1 MRGRTPKRP
10 FACREEGM
18 KSRKPNSR
26 DIINLA
32 LVVVLTLSVAFV
44 AIAINATDR
53 ILGFLNFYS
62 KVPDF
67 QLYANL
73 VLLYLAGLL
82 WLVYRGWIRAL
93 RRQDELE
100 DIILSIHP
108 DVLLVVDAEDRI
120 LMCNGSVTRMFDYTS
135 KEMVNQKTDLLGL
148 EAISEKEGG
157 KGFFRRVDKEG
168 FFKGLVTG
176 KKKNGETVPLEL
188 MVVKLRTSAGK
199 VLLLQDISERRKAEA
214 EIRKLNDELEERVR
228 LRTVELHQAYSDLKE
243 LDKTKDAF
251 LSSVSHELRTPLTS
265 IRSFSEILLHYD
277 DHRPETL
284 QEFLAI
290 INRESERLTRLID
303 DIMDLAKIDARK
315 MEWNLQRLV
324 PGAVVRKAAEGVQ
337 GLLLEGG
344 LDLEIDIPAGLP
356 AFETDEDR
364 ILQVLSNLLGNAI
377 KFTPRGGRIRIQG
390 AWEGEEGPRDT
401 GGSLHLLVADTG
413 IGIPPEELPHIF
425 ERFKQV
431 GDTLTGKPKGTGLG
445 LSICREILSCLGG
458 SIWAESVPG
467 VGSTFHVVVP
477 VNSPLQV
484 TAGEGTSGPEASADL
499 LDEDR

>member
-1 MRGRTPKRP
+1 
-10 FACREEGM
+10 M
-18 KSRKPNSR
+18 KSMKTNSR
-26 DIINLA
+26 DVINLA
-32 LVVVLTLSVAFV
+32 LVVVLTVSVAIV

-62 KVPDF
+62 KIADF

-82 WLVYRGWIRAL
+82 WLIYRGWTRAL

-120 LMCNGSVTRMFDYTS
+120 LMCNGSVSRMFGYS
-135 KEMVNQKTDLLGL
+135 AKEMINQKTDLLGL
-148 EAISEKEGG
+148 EAIPE
-157 KGFFRRVDKEG
+157 REG
-168 FFKGLVTG
+168 FIKGLVTG

-188 MVVKLRTSAGK
+188 MVVKLKTSTGK
-199 VLLLQDISERRKAEA
+199 VLLLQDISERKKSEA
-214 EIRKLNDELEERVR
+214 EIRKLNDELEDRVR
-228 LRTVELHQAYSDLKE
+228 RRTAELHQAYNDLKE

-265 IRSFSEILLHYD
+265 IRSFSEILLNYD
-277 DHRPETL
+277 DHRPETME
-284 QEFLAI
+284 EFLAI

-315 MEWNLQRLV
+315 MEWNLQRLM
-324 PGAVVRKAAEGVQ
+324 PEAVVRKAAEGVR

-344 LDLEIDIPAGLP
+344 LDLEIDIPAELP
-356 AFETDEDR
+356 TFEMDEDR
-364 ILQVLSNLLGNAI
+364 MLQVLSNLLGNAI
-377 KFTPRGGRIRIQG
+377 KFTPRGGRIHIQG
-390 AWEGEEGPRDT
+390 ACEEEEGPSDT

-413 IGIPPEELPHIF
+413 VGIPPEELPHIF

-431 GDTLTGKPKGTGLG
+431 GDTLTDKPKGTGLG
-445 LSICREILSCLGG
+445 LSICREILTCFGG
-458 SIWAESVPG
+458 RIWAESVPG

-477 VNSPLQV
+477 VNSHLQV
-484 TAGEGTSGPEASADL
+484 TAGERPSGPEAFAGL

>member
-1 MRGRTPKRP
+1 MTSIKT
-10 FACREEGM
+10 
-18 KSRKPNSR
+18 NSR
-26 DIINLA
+26 DMINLA
-32 LVVVLTLSVAFV
+32 LVVVLTLSVAIV

-53 ILGFLNFYS
+53 ILGFLNFYA
-62 KVPDF
+62 KVDDF

-73 VLLYLAGLL
+73 ILLYLAGLL
-82 WLVYRGWIRAL
+82 WLIYRGWIRAL
-93 RRQDELE
+93 HRQDELE

-108 DVLLVVDAEDRI
+108 DVLLVADAEDRI
-120 LMCNGSVTRMFDYTS
+120 QMCNGSVARMFDYTAE
-135 KEMVNQKTDLLGL
+135 EMINRKTDLLEF
-148 EAISEKEGG
+148 EAISERESGR
-157 KGFFRRVDKEG
+157 GFYNRVEKEG

-188 MVVKLRTSAGK
+188 IVVKLKTSAGK
-199 VLLLQDISERRKAEA
+199 VLLLQDISERKKAEA

-228 LRTVELHQAYSDLKE
+228 LRTAELRQAYSELKE

-265 IRSFSEILLHYD
+265 IRSFSEILLNYD

-284 QEFLAI
+284 EEFLAI

-303 DIMDLAKIDARK
+303 DIMDLAKIDAHK
-315 MEWNLQRLV
+315 MEWKLQRLEAA
-324 PGAVVRKAAEGVQ
+324 AVVQKAAEGVR

-344 LDLEIDIPAGLP
+344 LDLEINVPEGLP
-356 AFETDEDR
+356 AFEMDEDR

-377 KFTPRGGRIRIQG
+377 KFTPRGGGIRIQG
-390 AWEGEEGPRDT
+390 AYEGEEGPRDA
-401 GGSLHLLVADTG
+401 GGHLHLLVADTG
-413 IGIPPEELPHIF
+413 VGIPPEELPHIF

-431 GDTLTGKPKGTGLG
+431 GDTLTDKPKGTGLG
-445 LSICREILSCLGG
+445 LSICREILTCLGG
-458 SIWAESVPG
+458 RIWAESVAG

-477 VNSPLQV
+477 IHSPPQT
-484 TAGEGTSGPEASADL
+484 TAGEMSSGPEASADL

>member
-1 MRGRTPKRP
+1 MRTMKTSN
-10 FACREEGM
+10 REIG
-18 KSRKPNSR
+18 
-26 DIINLA
+26 NLA
-32 LVVVLTLSVAFV
+32 LIVALTIGVALLAV
-44 AIAINATDR
+44 CINITDR
-53 ILGFLNFYS
+53 VYGFLNFYS
-62 KVPDF
+62 KLDNF
-67 QLYANL
+67 QLYANV
-73 VLLYLAGLL
+73 VLLYLAGLI
-82 WLVYRGWIRAL
+82 WLIYRGWIRAL

-108 DVLLVVDAEDRI
+108 DVLLVVDEEDRI
-120 LMCNGSVTRMFDYTS
+120 LMCNGSVTKMFDYTAE
-135 KEMVNQKTDLLGL
+135 EMINQKTDLLEL
-148 EAISEKEGG
+148 EAISETESGRGFYSRVEKEGS
-157 KGFFRRVDKEG
+157 
-168 FFKGLVTG
+168 FKGLGTG

-188 MVVKLRTSAGK
+188 IVVSLRTSTGK
-199 VLLLQDISERRKAEA
+199 VLLLQDISDRKKAEA
-214 EIRKLNDELEERVR
+214 EIHKLNDELEERVR
-228 LRTVELHQAYSDLKE
+228 LRTAELHQAYSELKE

-265 IRSFSEILLHYD
+265 IRSFSEILLNYD

-284 QEFLAI
+284 EEFLAI

-324 PGAVVRKAAEGVQ
+324 PVAVVRKAAEGVR
-337 GLLLEGG
+337 GLLLERG

-356 AFETDEDR
+356 TFEIDEDR

-377 KFTPRGGRIRIQG
+377 KFTPRGGRIHIQG
-390 AWEGEEGPRDT
+390 AREEEEGPSDP

-413 IGIPPEELPHIF
+413 VGIPPEELPHIF

-431 GDTLTGKPKGTGLG
+431 GGTLTDKPKGTGLG
-445 LSICREILSCLGG
+445 LSICREILTCLGG
-458 SIWAESVPG
+458 RIWAESVPG

-477 VNSPLQV
+477 VNSHLQV
-484 TAGEGTSGPEASADL
+484 TAGERPSGPEASADL

>member
-1 MRGRTPKRP
+1 MRTMKTSN
-10 FACREEGM
+10 REIG
-18 KSRKPNSR
+18 
-26 DIINLA
+26 NLA
-32 LVVVLTLSVAFV
+32 LIVALTIGVALLAV
-44 AIAINATDR
+44 CINITDR
-53 ILGFLNFYS
+53 VYGFLNFYS
-62 KVPDF
+62 KLDNF
-67 QLYANL
+67 QLYANV
-73 VLLYLAGLL
+73 VLLYLAGLI
-82 WLVYRGWIRAL
+82 WLIYRGWIRAL

-108 DVLLVVDAEDRI
+108 DVLLVVDEEDRI
-120 LMCNGSVTRMFDYTS
+120 LMCNGSVTRMFDYTAE
-135 KEMVNQKTDLLGL
+135 EMINQKTDLLEL
-148 EAISEKEGG
+148 EAISETESGR
-157 KGFFRRVDKEG
+157 GFYSRVEKEG
-168 FFKGLVTG
+168 FFKGLGTG

-188 MVVKLRTSAGK
+188 IVVRLRTSTGK
-199 VLLLQDISERRKAEA
+199 VLLLQDISDRKKAEE
-214 EIRKLNDELEERVR
+214 EIHKLNDELEERVR
-228 LRTVELHQAYSDLKE
+228 LRTAELHQAYSELKE

-265 IRSFSEILLHYD
+265 IRSFSEILLNYD

-284 QEFLAI
+284 EEFLAI

-324 PGAVVRKAAEGVQ
+324 PVAVVRKAAEGVR
-337 GLLLEGG
+337 GLLLERG

-356 AFETDEDR
+356 TFEMDEDR

-377 KFTPRGGRIRIQG
+377 KFTPRGGRIHIQG
-390 AWEGEEGPRDT
+390 ACEEEEGPSDT

-413 IGIPPEELPHIF
+413 VGIPPEELPHIF

-431 GDTLTGKPKGTGLG
+431 GDTLTDKPKGTGLG
-445 LSICREILSCLGG
+445 LSICREILTCLGG
-458 SIWAESVPG
+458 RIWAESVPG

-477 VNSPLQV
+477 VNSHLQV
-484 TAGEGTSGPEASADL
+484 TAGERPSGPEASADL

>member
-1 MRGRTPKRP
+1 
-10 FACREEGM
+10 M
-18 KSRKPNSR
+18 KSLKTNSR
-26 DIINLA
+26 DVINLA
-32 LVVVLTLSVAFV
+32 LVVVLTVSVAIV

-62 KVPDF
+62 KVADF
-67 QLYANL
+67 QSYANL

-93 RRQDELE
+93 RKQDELE

-120 LMCNGSVTRMFDYTS
+120 RMSNGSVTRMFDYTA
-135 KEMVNQKTDLLGL
+135 KEMINQKTDLLGL
-148 EAISEKEGG
+148 EAISEEESGR
-157 KGFFRRVDKEG
+157 GFSRRVQKEG
-168 FFKGLVTG
+168 FFEGLVTG

-188 MVVKLRTSAGK
+188 MVVKLKTSTGK
-199 VLLLQDISERRKAEA
+199 VLLLQDISERKKAEE

-228 LRTVELHQAYSDLKE
+228 LRTAELHQAYSDLKE

-265 IRSFSEILLHYD
+265 IRSFSEILLNYD

-284 QEFLAI
+284 EEFLAI

-315 MEWNLQRLV
+315 MEWNLQRLA
-324 PGAVVRKAAEGVQ
+324 PGAVVRRAAESVR
-337 GLLLEGG
+337 GLLLERG
-344 LDLEIDIPAGLP
+344 LDLEIDVPAGLP
-356 AFETDEDR
+356 AVEMDEDR

-377 KFTPRGGRIRIQG
+377 KFTPRGGSIRIQG
-390 AWEGEEGPRDT
+390 AYEGEQGPHDT

-413 IGIPPEELPHIF
+413 VGIPPGELHRIF

-431 GDTLTGKPKGTGLG
+431 GDTLTDKPKGTGLG
-445 LSICREILSCLGG
+445 LSICREILTCLGG
-458 SIWAESVPG
+458 RIWAESVPG

-477 VNSPLQV
+477 VNSPLQGS
-484 TAGEGTSGPEASADL
+484 AGERPRGLEASPDL